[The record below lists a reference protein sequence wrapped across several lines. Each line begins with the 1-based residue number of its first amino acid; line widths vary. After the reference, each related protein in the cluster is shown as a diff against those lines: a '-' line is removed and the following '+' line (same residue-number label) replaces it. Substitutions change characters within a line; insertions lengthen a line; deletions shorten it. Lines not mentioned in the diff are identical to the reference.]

1 MNTKFKKNMSKQL
14 DHLAQYKRRLLA
26 TSLRD
31 FATSSTPV
39 VIALLI
45 SLVVAYFYIAPA
57 PTQHVVFSV
66 GREDSEYQ
74 EDATHYQMILARD
87 DVALETRQSEGTL
100 ENLQRLNDENS
111 DVDIAFILDGLQND
125 HDGDLYSLG
134 SVGYQPIW
142 VFYRDRKNLNR
153 LNEFA
158 GKKIAVGKLG
168 SGTQLMALQLL
179 DASGVNS
186 RNAKLI
192 FSGDVD
198 AIHSFEKGQVD
209 AVFLIGQPDS
219 EPIKKLL
226 TLKGVRVLDFDQAA
240 AYTRRFPF
248 LHELVLPHGTIDLQH
263 NIPSAD
269 LNILAT
275 TTTLVV
281 RDTLHPAI
289 VSLLMKAM
297 TEVHEGP
304 GLLHEKNAFP
314 QARDFDFELSPVAEH
329 YYKSGPPFLQR
340 YLPYWVATLLDRM
353 MIVALPIIALLIPL
367 SKTAPQIYRWRIM
380 RRINRWYRELILL
393 EAQLRSGKDYD
404 EYMRKLEWIDDE
416 ASHSPIP
423 LAFSDHS
430 YVLKEHIDLVRRKI
444 SRLKNSS
451 GGKNDSKKMESEK

>member
-1 MNTKFKKNMSKQL
+1 MSTKFRKKMTQKL
-14 DHLAQYKRRLLA
+14 DHLAQYKQRLFE

-31 FATSSTPV
+31 FATSSTPI
-39 VIALLI
+39 VILLLL
-45 SLVVAYFYIAPA
+45 SLVAAYFYIAPA

-66 GREDSEYQ
+66 GREDGEYQ
-74 EDATHYQMILARD
+74 EDATRYQVILARD

-100 ENLQRLNDENS
+100 ENLQRLKDDNS

-142 VFYRDRKNLNR
+142 VFYRDKKNLGR
-153 LNEFA
+153 LSEFS
-158 GKKIAVGKLG
+158 GKKIAIGKLG

-186 RNAKLI
+186 QNAKFIL
-192 FSGDVD
+192 SGHEDG
-198 AIHSFEKGQVD
+198 IREFENGQVD
-209 AVFLIGQPDS
+209 AVFLLGQPDS
-219 EPIKKLL
+219 APIKKLL
-226 TLKGVRVLDFDQAA
+226 SMHGVRVLDFDQAA

-263 NIPSAD
+263 DIPAVD
-269 LNILAT
+269 LHILAT

-304 GLLHEKNAFP
+304 GLLHKKNTFP
-314 QARDFDFELSPVAEH
+314 QAGDFDFELSPVAEH

-340 YLPYWVATLLDRM
+340 YLPYWVATLIDRM
-353 MIVALPIIALLIPL
+353 LIVALPIIALLIPF
-367 SKTAPQIYRWRIM
+367 SRTAPQIYRWRIM

-393 EAQLRSGKDYD
+393 EAELRSGKDYD
-404 EYMRKLEWIDDE
+404 EYLRKLEWIE
-416 ASHSPIP
+416 EESAHSPIP

-451 GGKNDSKKMESEK
+451 GG